1 MTHAPAVP
9 TTRIQRHRY
18 RVASQT
24 GVAECEGMVAGD
36 RSSLGWTLLDLD
48 LKIDRLNR
56 DRALPR
62 EQSGLPGF

>member
-1 MTHAPAVP
+1 
-9 TTRIQRHRY
+9 
-18 RVASQT
+18 
-24 GVAECEGMVAGD
+24 MVDGD

-62 EQSGLPGF
+62 EQSSLPGF